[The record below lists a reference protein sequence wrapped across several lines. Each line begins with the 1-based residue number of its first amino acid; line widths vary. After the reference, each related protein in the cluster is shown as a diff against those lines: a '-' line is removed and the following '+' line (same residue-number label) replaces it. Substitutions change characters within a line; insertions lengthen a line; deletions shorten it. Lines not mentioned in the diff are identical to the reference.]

1 MMLSSAD
8 FTGFRTEF
16 AMLTEGDNFAACHVT
31 ARDNETD
38 VTTENTREHI
48 VNWLNECDTNQC
60 CPEQVDLPLP
70 LASLILQRS
79 KPLPPNP
86 GRLENTRH
94 SHIVGALNHL
104 YVSYRLILNR
114 ALATW
119 IWTSYLI
126 QFKTPSL

>member
-70 LASLILQRS
+70 TRVIDFTALKTVTTQSGETGKYAAFSYCWGS
-79 KPLPPNP
+79 KPPICLISANLESCSRHMDLDKLPH
-86 GRLENTRH
+86 T
-94 SHIVGALNHL
+94 V
-104 YVSYRLILNR
+104 
-114 ALATW
+114 
-119 IWTSYLI
+119 
-126 QFKTPSL
+126 